1 MEQHRRTIVK
11 TITWRLIALF
21 TTIVVVYAYSGNVK
35 QSFTIGLVANAIK
48 MFLYYIHER
57 IWNRIKF
64 GRIKPPEYN
73 I

>member
-11 TITWRLIALF
+11 TITWRLIALT
-21 TTIVVVYAYSGNVK
+21 TTIAVVYAYSGDAKGSLV
-35 QSFTIGLVANAIK
+35 IGISANFLK
-48 MFLYYIHER
+48 MLLYYGHER

-64 GRIKPPEYN
+64 GRVKPPEYN